1 VNNPPAAM
9 TESYFNC
16 FPYSNYALLN
26 SVGIAAGSAKAVL
39 PIILMII
46 MHMIYILLQRSGLLV
61 MIDVPYPPI
70 EKEQA
75 LKELAEHML
84 LIRDGKESVI
94 QEHGVVYKMSKEL
107 IAAAQIGDTK
117 EEGDKIVERRK
128 SIFGNTQLLISNA
141 SIVPDSEDYR
151 KFEGNVTM

>member
-1 VNNPPAAM
+1 M

-16 FPYSNYALLN
+16 FPYSSYALLN

-39 PIILMII
+39 PFILMII
-46 MHMIYILLQRSGLLV
+46 MPIIYILLQRSGLLII
-61 MIDVPYPPI
+61 IDVPYPPI

-84 LIRDGKESVI
+84 LIRDGKESVL

-117 EEGDKIVERRK
+117 DNANKMIERRK
-128 SIFGNTQLLISNA
+128 SIFGYTQILISNA
-141 SIVPDSEDYR
+141 SIVPDSEDGTE
-151 KFEGNVTM
+151 KFEESVTM